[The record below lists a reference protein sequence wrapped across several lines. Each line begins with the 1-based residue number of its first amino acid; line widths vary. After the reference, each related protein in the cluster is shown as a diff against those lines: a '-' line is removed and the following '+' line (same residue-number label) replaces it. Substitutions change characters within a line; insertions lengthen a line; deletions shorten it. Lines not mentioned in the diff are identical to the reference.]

1 MRQRERQI
9 DRQRDGQTETD
20 RHRQR
25 ETETDGETDRETER
39 ETGRDRERHTERDT
53 DRQTEMERQTGRQT
67 RRQGEGETETDRA
80 LTQHVSAPAV
90 PGGRSIVILARR
102 QPLFAL
108 EPRRHHLPSS
118 QVTPAPGPASHLE
131 VGSGSLPVFAAT
143 RPHMDP
149 DPEHGSAGPRA
160 LERPHQPCVLFPVN

>member
-20 RHRQR
+20 RHTQ
-25 ETETDGETDRETER
+25 TER
-39 ETGRDRERHTERDT
+39 DRDRWRDRQGDRERDRQRQGKTHRERH
-53 DRQTEMERQTGRQT
+53 RQTETERQTGRQT

>member
-1 MRQRERQI
+1 M
-9 DRQRDGQTETD
+9 DRQRQTD
-20 RHRQR
+20 
-25 ETETDGETDRETER
+25 TER
-39 ETGRDRERHTERDT
+39 DRDRWRDRQVDRER
-53 DRQTEMERQTGRQT
+53 DRQRQGKTHRERHRRTETERQTGRQT

-80 LTQHVSAPAV
+80 LTQHVSAPAA